1 MTRLRVL
8 SRRLA
13 REDDGFSL
21 MELMAAMAIGGIVLT
36 GVLTVFTTGMQ
47 STSRILDRVDSSQ
60 RARSAMDRMTTL
72 LNSQVCLISPDED
85 LGQAATPPIV
95 AGSSNNSIT
104 FYADLDGD
112 ATTPAKYTLT
122 YDPAAKTLTQ
132 YTYQGTGVMG
142 SNLAF
147 PTSPTS
153 TRRLAENVQS
163 QGGDPIFSYYGFTST
178 GTVDDDAA
186 GLSTPIS
193 TADSFK
199 VVRVNIKL
207 QANSELTKSDDK
219 RRTIITGQG
228 TVATA
233 DPVDQTTC
241 P

>member
-1 MTRLRVL
+1 M
-8 SRRLA
+8 SIWRRFS

-21 MELMAAMAIGGIVLT
+21 MELLAAMAIGGIVLT
-36 GVLTVFTTGMQ
+36 GVLTVFTNGLT
-47 STSRILDRVDSSQ
+47 STSRILDRVDSSS
-60 RARSAMDRMTTL
+60 RARYAMDRMTTL

-95 AGSSNNSIT
+95 AGSTGNSIT
-104 FYADLDGD
+104 FYADLDGA

-132 YTYQGTGVMG
+132 YTYQGTGTMG

-147 PTSPTS
+147 PTTPTS
-153 TRRLAENVQS
+153 TRRLADNVQA
-163 QGGDPIFSYYGFTST
+163 QGSDPVFSYYGFTST
-178 GTVDDDAA
+178 GTVNDDVA
-186 GLSTPIS
+186 GLATPIS
-193 TADSFK
+193 VANALK
-199 VVRVNIKL
+199 VVRVNIKI
-207 QANSELTKSDDK
+207 QANSEMTKADDK

-233 DPVDQTTC
+233 DPVDQSTC